1 MHGIGGFSSFSSGR
15 VCRHCTIFYN
25 NLTVTRSEEDC
36 VVRTRAVHK
45 FQVQF
50 VLADSG
56 LKSVY
61 GVTGECCLSCLH
73 YFDPVSCLP
82 PVRLWFEKEYSLWI
96 RLMNWWAHLFMEVVI
111 VQTNQMHCQLILLKG
126 TQLYVEKQLKNG
138 IYIECCPVY
147 WPFDTARQFDLVFLL
162 K

>member
-1 MHGIGGFSSFSSGR
+1 VTLSGDNLSMHGIGGFSSFSSGR

-82 PVRLWFEKEYSLWI
+82 PDVMHDLLEGFMPYVVELVVKTLVRVRLGVPLSIPESQKSIQVANRVAWPIE
-96 RLMNWWAHLFMEVVI
+96 REVW
-111 VQTNQMHCQLILLKG
+111 TC
-126 TQLYVEKQLKNG
+126 
-138 IYIECCPVY
+138 
-147 WPFDTARQFDLVFLL
+147 
-162 K
+162 